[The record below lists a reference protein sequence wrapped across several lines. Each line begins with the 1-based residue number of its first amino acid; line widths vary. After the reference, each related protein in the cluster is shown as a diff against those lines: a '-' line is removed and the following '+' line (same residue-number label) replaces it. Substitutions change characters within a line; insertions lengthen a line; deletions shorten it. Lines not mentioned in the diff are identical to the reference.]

1 MKIKEIILKN
11 FKRFSSLTIKD
22 IPESAKLI
30 LLVGPNGAGK
40 TSVFEAFNHWANYN
54 AYHTIASEMDF
65 YLKDVAIKLG
75 HNWYEN
81 LVEIKWYGNKPTQ
94 DEIKKMFYFRTAY
107 RNDPD
112 FTVQQLVKQQDPTER
127 IRFNN
132 LLDPDAAVSQNYQRL
147 VSLTLGSVYNSSNDT
162 KTVAELKEILI
173 GKVRK
178 SLAVVFEDLQLENIG
193 DPLENGSFYFNKGDA
208 KDFHYKNLSAGEKS
222 AFDLILDLVLKK
234 TFYSN
239 AVFCIDEPEMHMHTA
254 LQARLL
260 SELYNL
266 IPENGQ
272 MWLAT
277 HSIGMLKKAK
287 EIEEQSP
294 GTVVF
299 LDFSNIDFDAENVLS
314 PAQIDA
320 TIWRKFL
327 DLAFDDFAKL
337 IAPETIVFCEG
348 TSQGRKNKSFDAQ
361 VYERIFKNSNPQVCF
376 VSVGSCTD
384 LENDNNTSMQI
395 VKQVLRNSRTIKIVD
410 RDDRSV
416 EQILELQQQGIKVLS
431 KRHLECFL
439 LDDEIIKK
447 LCESKGRSDKYDDII
462 LIKEKAIESS
472 KLRGNPPDD
481 IKSAAGEIVN
491 AIKKELALTQCG
503 NDTHSFL
510 RDTMTNYVTPDTEI
524 YKLLQQDIWGEQG
537 EIK

>member
-54 AYHTIASEMDF
+54 AYHAIASEMDF

-75 HNWYEN
+75 CNWYEN

-132 LLDPDAAVSQNYQRL
+132 LLAPDAAVSQNYQRL

-193 DPLENGSFYFNKGDA
+193 NPLENGSFYFNKGEA
-208 KDFHYKNLSAGEKS
+208 KNFHYKNLSAGEKS
-222 AFDLILDLVLKK
+222 AFDLILDLVLKN

-266 IPENGQ
+266 IPAQGQ

-395 VKQVLRNSRTIKIVD
+395 VKQVLHNSKIIKIVD
-410 RDDRSV
+410 RDDRSYN
-416 EQILELQQQGIKVLS
+416 QILELQQQGIKVLS
-431 KRHLECFL
+431 RRNLECFL

-447 LCESKGRSDKYDDII
+447 LCECKGHLDKYDDII
-462 LIKEKAIESS
+462 LIKKQAIASS
-472 KLRGNPPDD
+472 VQRGNPPDD
-481 IKSAAGEIVN
+481 IKSAAGNIVD
-491 AIKKELALTQCG
+491 AIKRKLALTQCG
-503 NDTHSFL
+503 NNTHSFL
-510 RDTMTNYVTPDTEI
+510 RDTMASYVTPDTEI
-524 YKLLQQDIWGEQG
+524 YKTLKKDIWGE
-537 EIK
+537 

>member
-11 FKRFSSLTIKD
+11 FKRFTSLTIKD

-40 TSVFEAFNHWANYN
+40 TSIFEAFNHWANFN
-54 AYHTIASEMDF
+54 AYRAVASPIDF
-65 YLKDVAIKLG
+65 YLKDPETMSGK
-75 HNWYEN
+75 NWYDN
-81 LVEIKWYGNKPTQ
+81 LVEIKGHGDKPTQ

-112 FTVQQLVKQQDPTER
+112 FTIQQLVKQDDPTQR
-127 IRFNN
+127 IKFNN
-132 LLDPDAAVSQNYQRL
+132 LLAADTAVSQNYQRL
-147 VSLTLGSVYNSSNDT
+147 VSLTLGSVYNSLNDT
-162 KTVAELKEILI
+162 KTVLELKESLI
-173 GKVRK
+173 GEVKK

-193 DPLENGSFYFNKGDA
+193 NPLENGSFYFNKGEA
-208 KDFHYKNLSAGEKS
+208 KNFHYKNLSAGEKS
-222 AFDLILDLVLKK
+222 AFDLILDLVLKN

-266 IPENGQ
+266 IPEKGQ

-287 EIEEQSP
+287 EIEEQVP

-376 VSVGSCTD
+376 VSVGSCAD

-395 VKQVLRNSRTIKIVD
+395 VKQVLRNSKTIKIVD
-410 RDDRSV
+410 RDDRSM

-447 LCESKGRSDKYDDII
+447 ICEAKGHPERYPNIVS
-462 LIKEKAIESS
+462 IKKLAMESS
-472 KLRGNPPDD
+472 VHRGNPPDD
-481 IKSAAGEIVN
+481 IKSAAGDIVN

-503 NDTHSFL
+503 NNTHSFL
-510 RDTMTNYVTPDTEI
+510 RDTMASYVTPDTEI
-524 YKLLQQDIWGEQG
+524 YKTLKKDIWGE
-537 EIK
+537 